1 MSHTHP
7 QPTESPVAAPR
18 SPPHRRRWPIVVGA
32 IVALLIVFCVI
43 ADHVTLDYYA
53 IAPGEAQSVG
63 PLIHVPPSKAHPVNG
78 SVLLTDVY
86 LSPVT
91 LLGYV
96 PDLLSSNTELIPTS
110 NVLEP
115 GTSPAQLTDQGY
127 LEMAQS
133 QSAAKALALQTLGYT
148 VPERDAGT
156 LIFSVQSGSPAA
168 SVLSVAQI
176 ITAVDG
182 TPTPNDCAFVGA
194 IHDKP
199 AGTVV
204 RLSVEQS
211 TVTPEAEIKPGP
223 VVTETVRLAEPPA
236 GLGSSGCPGVT
247 GPAKGYLGISPE
259 TQQDFTYPFPIN
271 VDTTDI
277 GGPSAGL
284 AMTLGIIDKL
294 STGDLTGH
302 HVVAATGTIASDGT
316 VGDVSGV
323 PQKTVAV
330 EQAGATD
337 FLVPPQEL
345 KAAES
350 KANGSLH
357 VYAVSTLQQA
367 LSVLRR
373 LGGQVPTT
381 H

>member
-1 MSHTHP
+1 MTHAHP
-7 QPTESPVAAPR
+7 QSTESPVAAPR
-18 SPPHRRRWPIVVGA
+18 APARRRRWPIVVGV
-32 IVALLIVFCVI
+32 ILALVIVFCVI
-43 ADHVTLDYYA
+43 ADRVTLDYYA

-86 LSPVT
+86 LSQVT
-91 LLGYV
+91 LLGYL
-96 PDLLSSNTELIPTS
+96 PDLLSSNTDLVPTS
-110 NVLEP
+110 NLLEP
-115 GTSPAQLTDQGY
+115 GTSPEQLTDQGY

-148 VPERDAGT
+148 VPEHDAGT
-156 LIFSVQSGSPAA
+156 LVFSVQTGSPAA

-182 TPTPNDCAFVGA
+182 TPTPNECAFVAA
-194 IHDKP
+194 IHDRP

-204 RLSVEQS
+204 NLSVEQS

-223 VVTETVRLAEPPA
+223 VVTKSVRLAEPPA

-247 GPAKGYLGISPE
+247 GPAKGFLGISPE

-302 HVVAATGTIASDGT
+302 HVIAATGTISSDGT

-330 EQAGATD
+330 EQAGGTD

-350 KANGSLH
+350 KANSSLH

-367 LSVLRR
+367 LDVLRR
-373 LGGQVPTT
+373 LGGRVPTT